1 MIIDI
6 NIDKYSYSCIFIIFY
21 TKRYKIFDNKF
32 MFYHIASI
40 FYLKSIS

>member
-6 NIDKYSYSCIFIIFY
+6 NIDKYSCIFIIFY